1 MTYSLCHYRRA
12 LTGLFMTLLLGLPVA
27 AEDLA
32 YGKVFIGTVD
42 AFRENQDSQ
51 YGFEVQSA
59 RGLSRYDFKPVAGL
73 LRTRDASHYL
83 YTGVSRTSAFTDS
96 GTGLSLTFNF
106 GPGIY
111 LHGDGEDTDLG
122 YWLEFRTSAGLLWTF
137 ADATRIGVH
146 FSHLSNASLTDV
158 NPGTELLTVTYEL
171 PF

>member
-1 MTYSLCHYRRA
+1 MNVRMPPHRW
-12 LTGLFMTLLLGLPVA
+12 TLIAFLAVLLPWMPAA
-27 AEDLA
+27 AEDSA

-51 YGFEVQSA
+51 YGFEVQFA
-59 RGLSRYDFKPVAGL
+59 QGLSRYSFKPIAGL

-96 GTGLSLTFNF
+96 GTGLSLTFSF

-137 ADATRIGVH
+137 ADETRIGVH
-146 FSHLSNASLTDV
+146 FAHLSNASLTEV